1 MLHLLC
7 VSGFGWLSF
16 IYSSKTYFNAI
27 NKMDFFVIILC
38 MTATFIF
45 RRNLPKQI
53 LAALIGG
60 FMLFLAIIITWTL
73 GYQLFYAGR
82 IFPGVSVSG
91 VDISGLSPND
101 AAFKLSQ
108 TLSFP
113 ITGKILFRAA
123 DRAWVASPAE
133 LGMVFD
139 PSASALAAYK
149 YGRSGGLFGA
159 LAGQVRARG
168 LGSDVP
174 PVLIFDQRVA
184 YSYLQNIAS
193 QVDQPVVEASLHLD
207 GTNVDAQPG
216 QVGRLLNLDA
226 TLIYL
231 GAQLQSFRDGEVA
244 LVIQEAAPKL
254 LDVSSQA
261 DAARRILSQPLTIT
275 VPNYR
280 DGDPGPWTYD
290 IQVVA
295 NMIAVNVVENNGRAE
310 MQVGLDLATLR
321 SSLTELKTY
330 VDRQPQSAR
339 FIFNNETGQ
348 IEPIKASSV
357 GRVMDVEAS
366 ITAINDALL
375 RGEHTVAVVVGE
387 QQPAVVDT
395 ATGAELG
402 ITQELISYTTYFYG
416 SSEAR
421 IQNIKAASDQ
431 FHGVLVAPGE
441 TFSMGN
447 VLGDV
452 SLENGFA
459 EALIIYGGRTIK
471 GVGGGVCQVSTT
483 LFRTVFNAGFPVVER
498 TPHAYRVSYYEKTA
512 SNEIDPDLAGL
523 DATVYFPLV
532 DFKFTNDTP
541 YWLLMDTVINVDART
556 LTWKLYSTP
565 DGRSVTWE
573 TTGPTNVVP
582 APSPIFEENPE
593 LKTDQIK
600 QTDYSAQGADVN
612 VTRTVWREGQVYFTD
627 QFQTHYQPWAAVCEY
642 GPGTEDPKKAARRK
656 ELCLSPNT

>member
-1 MLHLLC
+1 
-7 VSGFGWLSF
+7 
-16 IYSSKTYFNAI
+16 
-27 NKMDFFVIILC
+27 
-38 MTATFIF
+38 MTTTFIS

-60 FMLFLAIIITWTL
+60 FLLFIAITITWTV
-73 GYQLFYAGR
+73 GYQLLYAGR
-82 IFPGVSVSG
+82 IFPGVSVAG
-91 VDISGLSPND
+91 VDVSGLSPNS
-101 AAFKLSQ
+101 AALKLSQ

-123 DRAWVASPAE
+123 DQIWVASPAE

-149 YGRSGGLFGA
+149 FGRSGGLFGA
-159 LAGQVRARG
+159 LAGQIRAGG
-168 LGSDVP
+168 LGADVS

-184 YSYLQNIAS
+184 YTYLQNIAS
-193 QVDQPVVEASLHLD
+193 QINQPVIEASLRLE
-207 GTNVDAQPG
+207 GTNVIAQLG
-216 QVGRLLNLDA
+216 QLGRLLNLDA

-231 GAQLQSFRDGEVA
+231 GAQLQSFRDGEVP

-254 LDVSSQA
+254 VDVSSQA

-275 VPNYR
+275 VPNQR

-290 IQVVA
+290 IPVIA

-310 MQVGLDLATLR
+310 MQVGLDLAALR
-321 SSLTELKTY
+321 LSLNELKTY
-330 VDRQPQSAR
+330 VDRQPANAS
-339 FIFNNETGQ
+339 FIFNDETGQ
-348 IEPIKASSV
+348 IESTAPSTT

-366 ITAINDALL
+366 ITAVNDALL

-387 QQPAVVDT
+387 QQPAVADT
-395 ATGAELG
+395 ATGADLG
-402 ITQELISYTTYFYG
+402 ITQLLTSYTTYFYG
-416 SSEAR
+416 SSNER
-421 IQNIKAASDQ
+421 IQNIVAASGQ
-431 FHGVLVAPGE
+431 FNGVLVAPGE

-447 VLGDV
+447 SLGDV

-483 LFRTVFNAGFPVVER
+483 LFRTVFFAGFPVVER
-498 TPHAYRVSYYEKTA
+498 YSHAYRVSYYEKNA
-512 SNEIDPDLAGL
+512 SNDIDPDLAGL

-541 YWLLMDTVINVDART
+541 YWLLMETYVNVEART
-556 LTWKLYSTP
+556 LTWKIYSTP

-582 APSPIFEENPE
+582 PLAPVFEENPE
-593 LKTDQIK
+593 LNAEQIK
-600 QTDYSAQGADVN
+600 QIDYPAQGADVN
-612 VTRTVWREGQVYFTD
+612 VTRTVWRGGQIYFSD
-627 QFQTHYQPWAAVCEY
+627 NFQTHYQPWAAVCEY
-642 GPGTEDPKKAARRK
+642 GPGTEDPIKAAKRK